1 MHSLIDTKRSD
12 APKYGGRADIRRGPF
27 FVSRSFSLKE
37 PAP

>member
-1 MHSLIDTKRSD
+1 MAYLLETKRSD